1 MKKLMVMIFLLII
14 LLSCTRNTSKKTSF
28 SEEYS
33 LIYTALDNC
42 IIKYIGENII
52 TDINFDFGYNTNN
65 VKELNLLRVYLYF
78 DYGYYDDK
86 NTINNIIENDII
98 NELFNIFYEES
109 NKVLKISDISIVKY
123 YPFKIKFK
131 KGGEYSKEEI
141 ELLKS
146 NIYEKLGI
154 PIFEI
159 YEYYCEGYIGV
170 KGNDYLNIE
179 EIKYYVG
186 REFEIEDD
194 IEI

>member
-1 MKKLMVMIFLLII
+1 MKKLILMALLII
-14 LLSCTRNTSKKTSF
+14 LISCTKNSSF
-28 SEEYS
+28 SEEYNH
-33 LIYTALDNC
+33 IYTVLNNC
-42 IIKYIGENII
+42 IINYIGENII
-52 TDINFDFGYNTNN
+52 TDISFDFGYNINN

-78 DYGYYDDK
+78 DYGYYGDK
-86 NTINNIIENDII
+86 HTINNIIENNII

-109 NKVLKISDISIVKY
+109 NKVLKISNVSIEKY

-131 KGGEYSKEEI
+131 NSRKYSKEEI

-146 NIYEKLGI
+146 NIYKEIGI

-170 KGNDYLNIE
+170 KGNNYLNIE
-179 EIKYYVG
+179 KIKYYA
-186 REFEIEDD
+186 ENKFAIEGD